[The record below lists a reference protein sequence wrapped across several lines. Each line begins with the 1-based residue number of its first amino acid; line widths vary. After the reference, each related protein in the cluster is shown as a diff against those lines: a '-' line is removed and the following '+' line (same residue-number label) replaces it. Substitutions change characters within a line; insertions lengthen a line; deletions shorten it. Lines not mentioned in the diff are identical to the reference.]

1 CQSGVWKSSGSSV
14 NIGEGIIDY
23 GSHMEEFGTV
33 YQIPDDSCVTVNY
46 PRPMRTVFAIN
57 VSIVNNR
64 NTSGGE
70 ISSAYATKL
79 NVSQFQ
85 ICVKNKGF
93 SAKQDVEWR
102 AIGVS

>member
-1 CQSGVWKSSGSSV
+1 MVPTW
-14 NIGEGIIDY
+14 ID
-23 GSHMEEFGTV
+23 SLVCTV

-85 ICVKNKGF
+85 ICVKIRASQLSRTWNGGQLECLNF
-93 SAKQDVEWR
+93 SQRLYSFSVKSGLDALE
-102 AIGVS
+102 